1 MEVPLCPAT
10 GPQGFIC
17 TLTDDHEGD
26 HEAWGASNRTP
37 VATWHEMEDDVYA
50 NEIEE
55 MGDEAMGYQS
65 MGSGPE
71 PTPAVD
77 VVEELLAQRDRLIKD
92 REAYF
97 EKADIL
103 IGRINADLS
112 RARNMIA
119 DAFPIGDDE

>member
-1 MEVPLCPAT
+1 
-10 GPQGFIC
+10 
-17 TLTDDHEGD
+17 
-26 HEAWGASNRTP
+26 
-37 VATWHEMEDDVYA
+37 
-50 NEIEE
+50 
-55 MGDEAMGYQS
+55 